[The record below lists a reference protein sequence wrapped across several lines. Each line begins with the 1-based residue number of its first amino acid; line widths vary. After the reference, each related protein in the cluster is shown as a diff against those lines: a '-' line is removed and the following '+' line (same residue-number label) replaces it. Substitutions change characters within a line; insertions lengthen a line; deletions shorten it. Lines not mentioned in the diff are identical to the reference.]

1 MDCNF
6 LRSPLAGTA
15 GVLATLG
22 LLAIPLHRLTSHRPL
37 PAPSPSPLAPPPT
50 ADALTSAILRLKCL
64 APARSLRLTTEDG
77 TILLDLTDVAAGES
91 ECDALLPISHDSL
104 EVSLQADLGTST
116 ADTAVFLT
124 IMPDAR
130 DAQTRFVLGSGS
142 LSQPL
147 RFNWQSP

>member
-22 LLAIPLHRLTSHRPL
+22 LLAIPLHRLTSHRPP
-37 PAPSPSPLAPPPT
+37 PAPSPLAPPPT

-91 ECDALLPISHDSL
+91 ECDALLPISHNSL
-104 EVSLQADLGTST
+104 EIWLQADLGTST

>member
-22 LLAIPLHRLTSHRPL
+22 LLAIPLCHLTSHRPP
-37 PAPSPSPLAPPPT
+37 PAPSPLAPPPT

-91 ECDALLPISHDSL
+91 ECDALLPISHNSL
-104 EVSLQADLGTST
+104 EIWLQADLGTST